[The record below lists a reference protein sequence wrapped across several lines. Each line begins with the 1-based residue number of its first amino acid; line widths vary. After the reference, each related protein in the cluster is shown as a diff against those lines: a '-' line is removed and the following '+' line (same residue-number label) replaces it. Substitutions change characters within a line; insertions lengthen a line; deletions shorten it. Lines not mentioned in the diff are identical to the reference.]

1 MAKILEKG
9 TKVKVRET
17 IGTMFASMSGVGHF
31 EMGETGTIKEFKTQL
46 DGDDWYKVEFK
57 KGENIMPDT
66 WLDVVDEPK
75 EEADVKEEEL
85 QDVIDKAQKAVRE
98 CLDIIG
104 ACDGCCDADVE
115 LPENHGDIV
124 TIQYNGDSLEITVT
138 TEDGDIIEMEDPT
151 DKEVDI
157 TFSLVNALYNVLG
170 IGVKYPHD

>member
-17 IGTMFASMSGVGHF
+17 IGSMLASMSGVGYF
-31 EMGETGTIKEFKTQL
+31 EIGEIGTIKEFNTQL
-46 DGDDWYKVEFK
+46 DGVDWYKVEFK
-57 KGENIMPDT
+57 KGENLMPDK
-66 WLDVVDEPK
+66 WLDVVDEL
-75 EEADVKEEEL
+75 KEEEL
-85 QDVIDKAQKAVRE
+85 QDAIDKAQKAVRE

-104 ACDGCCDADVE
+104 ACDGDCDADIE

-170 IGVKYPHD
+170 IGVKYPYD

>member
-1 MAKILEKG
+1 MAKLEKG

-17 IGTMFASMSGVGHF
+17 IGTMLAKMSGVGYF
-31 EMGETGTIKEFKTQL
+31 DFDEIGIIKEFKTQL
-46 DGDDWYKVEFK
+46 DGVDWYKVEFK
-57 KGENIMPDT
+57 KGEELMPDQ
-66 WLDVVDEPK
+66 WLDVV
-75 EEADVKEEEL
+75 EE
-85 QDVIDKAQKAVRE
+85 DKCNE
-98 CLDIIG
+98 
-104 ACDGCCDADVE
+104 CCDTEIE

-170 IGVKYPHD
+170 IGVKHPYD